1 MFPQFMNT
9 YPVAKLAAMD
19 KPVLEK
25 WWAPQ
30 HKNSLI
36 NLEDLAEATT
46 KVLLE
51 REAHYL
57 AEYPLCST
65 MPISEVEIVDII
77 SRRIGK
83 KVEIETPAFQDG
95 VQRLSKILFGNSIQA
110 TNLGLAPAGDLRG
123 DLVQDTVERL
133 ILFYNRR
140 GLQGNPNVLRW
151 LLGREPTTVE
161 KWVGSIALT

>member
-1 MFPQFMNT
+1 MNT
-9 YPVAKLAAMD
+9 YPVAQLAKMD
-19 KPVLEK
+19 KPVLQK
-25 WWAPQ
+25 WWSPQ

-36 NLEDLAEATT
+36 NLDDLAEATT

-65 MPISEVEIVDII
+65 VPVSELEIVDII
-77 SRRIGK
+77 SQRIGK
-83 KVEIETPAFQDG
+83 PVEIQTPTFEDG
-95 VQRLSKILFGNSIQA
+95 VQRLAHVLFGDSIQA
-110 TNLGLAPAGDLRG
+110 TSLGLAPAGDARG

-140 GLQGNPNVLRW
+140 GLQGSPNVLRW
-151 LLGREPTTVE
+151 LLGREPISVE
-161 KWVGSIALT
+161 CWINAILDS